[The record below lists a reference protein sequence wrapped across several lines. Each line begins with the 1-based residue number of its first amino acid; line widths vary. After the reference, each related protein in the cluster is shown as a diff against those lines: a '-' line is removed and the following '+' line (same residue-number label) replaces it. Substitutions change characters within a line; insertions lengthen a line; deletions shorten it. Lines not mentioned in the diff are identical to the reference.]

1 MDAGQDTRG
10 PGCRHTLSSGRE
22 ARHHQSV
29 PMLKTQNVLFQ
40 NARLRD
46 EPKNVLAASGYQ
58 RIFQVEVPRPQV
70 GHSEQKNPLRM
81 AEVFAQARKIV
92 LYDGSSMLVGRIV
105 TEERRVVLA
114 VLEDGRCVATS
125 GDDRDWYVVSP
136 SLTAVKGDALAEIE
150 RF

>member
-1 MDAGQDTRG
+1 M
-10 PGCRHTLSSGRE
+10 SSGRE
-22 ARHHQSV
+22 ARHHQGV
-29 PMLKTQNVLFQ
+29 PILRTQNVLFQ

-125 GDDRDWYVVSP
+125 ADDRDSYVVNP
-136 SLTAVKGDALAEIE
+136 SLTAVKDDALEEIE